1 VLNGGETMTRRE
13 RRICIFKML
22 FQKEFYQVEE
32 MESQGHLFLEE
43 TEELEEEKS
52 IELSNYVNQ
61 VIECIPELDE
71 KINAVAKGWKTSRM
85 AKVDLTILRLAVY
98 EIVHDENVPDKV
110 AINEAVE
117 IAKIYGGNDSPSFIN
132 GILGKIVRGN

>member
-1 VLNGGETMTRRE
+1 MTRRE

-61 VIECIPELDE
+61 VVECIPELDE

-98 EIVHDENVPDKV
+98 EILHDENVPDKV